1 MGSSASGSETSTTAV
16 PQYLEDA
23 SRYNLNRGA
32 DAANIGYVPKYG
44 PDVAAL
50 TPLQLAS
57 INNLS
62 QNANAFGMAGGN
74 VTGGSGMPD
83 PMQFAGGINA
93 YSSAPAFQEMV
104 SNLQANNPDKYNQ
117 IENYFKG
124 GSATG
129 GSLGFGGG
137 YNTGGALG
145 SGGGYATGGA
155 LGSGGNE
162 ALKTI
167 AAIAGLGTAKSL
179 LGGESKVGDAIVG
192 GVKKLGGMAGF
203 GGGAAAA
210 NTANIANTALNLPTL
225 NTIAPNAINAGAQF
239 AAPAGYGVSFG
250 GGGAAANAAN
260 TAAFGG
266 YGAAPP
272 TYGSL
277 GGLQGTT
284 GKLTSNLP
292 ADFGTTTVTPAIPTP
307 VTPAIPPSAIPPI
320 PAPSIATGGL
330 GTGGGTGMLGGL
342 GALPTMTQLTN
353 TIMPMGAAVAA
364 VKPFGDYIV
373 KPFARDVMGF
383 GNETDKRREQLAEYS
398 QESGLNDYKTE
409 MSQGFGDYSTYLDE
423 LRPPDNPFQANL
435 SDIEEGDRSYAE
447 EQISNLYNTPWG
459 KAQMA
464 QYYLDNPKHFNP
476 DGSKSNYIVGLNQR
490 GAAAVDKYIKPTMD
504 RNKYNLING
513 SFRQTRN

>member
-16 PQYLEDA
+16 PQYLENA
-23 SRYNLNRGA
+23 SRYNLNRGV
-32 DAANIGYVPKYG
+32 DASNIGYVPKYG

-129 GSLGFGGG
+129 G
-137 YNTGGALG
+137 ALG
-145 SGGGYATGGA
+145 SGGGYSTGEGV
-155 LGSGGNE
+155 GSGGNE

-179 LGGESKVGDAIVG
+179 LGGESMVGDAIVG
-192 GVKKLGGMAGF
+192 GAKKLGGMAGF
-203 GGGAAAA
+203 GGGGAAA
-210 NTANIANTALNLPTL
+210 NSANIANTALNLPTL

-239 AAPAGYGVSFG
+239 VAPAGYGVSFG
-250 GGGAAANAAN
+250 GGGAAANSALSGLSG
-260 TAAFGG
+260 FGG
-266 YGAAPP
+266 YGAAPS

-277 GGLQGTT
+277 GGLSGTSGGLTSGLSTGFGGGGVTGTT
-284 GKLTSNLP
+284 GGTLGSLGGGGVT
-292 ADFGTTTVTPAIPTP
+292 GTTGVST
-307 VTPAIPPSAIPPI
+307 
-320 PAPSIATGGL
+320 TGGTL
-330 GTGGGTGMLGGL
+330 GSVGGGGGSIGGLFGGQAFGGGTA
-342 GALPTMTQLTN
+342 GAL
-353 TIMPMGAAVAA
+353 GAVAA
-364 VKPFGDYIV
+364 PLAAFAASIPAAKFI
-373 KPFARDVMGF
+373 ARDVMGF
-383 GNETDKRREQLAEYS
+383 GSETDKRREQLAEYS
-398 QESGLNDYKTE
+398 QESGLNDFKTE
-409 MSQGFGDYSTYLDE
+409 MSQGFNDYSTYLDE
-423 LRPPDNPFQANL
+423 LRPPDDPLQADL
-435 SDIEEGDRSYAE
+435 SNIEEGDRSYAE
-447 EQISNLYNTPWG
+447 EQMSNLYNTPWG

>member
-23 SRYNLNRGA
+23 SRYNLNRGV

-83 PMQFAGGINA
+83 PMEFAGGINA

-129 GSLGFGGG
+129 GALGSGGG
-137 YNTGGALG
+137 YNTGGPTS
-145 SGGGYATGGA
+145 SGGSDA
-155 LGSGGNE
+155 LN
-162 ALKTI
+162 TI

-179 LGGESKVGDAIVG
+179 LGKESLVGDAIVG

-203 GGGAAAA
+203 GGGAAPA
-210 NTANIANTALNLPTL
+210 ANIANTANTALNLSSL
-225 NTIAPNAINAGAQF
+225 NTLAPNAINAGAQF

-250 GGGAAANAAN
+250 GGGAAANSALSGLSG
-260 TAAFGG
+260 FGG
-266 YGAAPP
+266 YGAAPS

-277 GGLQGTT
+277 GGLSGASGGLTSSLPVGFGGGSTT
-284 GKLTSNLP
+284 GGALGSV
-292 ADFGTTTVTPAIPTP
+292 GVGG
-307 VTPAIPPSAIPPI
+307 VGGGGGVS
-320 PAPSIATGGL
+320 ATGGTL
-330 GTGGGTGMLGGL
+330 GSVGGGGGSIGGL
-342 GALPTMTQLTN
+342 FGGQAFGGGAAGAL
-353 TIMPMGAAVAA
+353 GAVAA
-364 VKPFGDYIV
+364 PIAAFGAAIPAS
-373 KPFARDVMGF
+373 KFLARDVMGF
-383 GNETDKRREQLAEYS
+383 GNETDKRREQLADFS
-398 QESGLNDYKTE
+398 LKSGLNDFKTE

-423 LRPPDNPFQANL
+423 LRPPDDPFQADL
-435 SDIEEGDRSYAE
+435 SNIEEGDRSYAE
-447 EQISNLYNTPWG
+447 EQVSNLYNTPWG

-476 DGSKSNYIVGLNQR
+476 DGSKSDYIVGLNQR